1 MKAKERKPWTKK
13 RKITAIILAV
23 VAVALAVT
31 LAVGNIAYY
40 WWLYVYIDG
49 KRIQFAMDN
58 PKAEAGHVVF
68 VGDSITDSC
77 DLDRYYP
84 GLGAYNRG
92 IAGDVSEGIL
102 QRMDN
107 SIYDLEPSLVVLLV
121 GTNDYQRCPTHS
133 NEHILANYRQIL
145 QQIHDNLPQT
155 KVLVQSVYPIANVK
169 YRTHYKYGHDQV
181 IALNQALQIL
191 TDEFGYRYAD
201 VYPLLATED
210 NTMDMNYSIDGLHPN
225 DAGFTIISAYLRP
238 IIDEMLA
245 A

>member
-1 MKAKERKPWTKK
+1 MSQSKPSPTTKK
-13 RKITAIILAV
+13 RTRIIAIVIASV
-23 VAVALAVT
+23 VAIVL
-31 LAVGNIAYY
+31 LVGNVADY
-40 WWLYVYIDG
+40 WWLKTYIALRRVGYD
-49 KRIQFAMDN
+49 IQTKN
-58 PKAEAGHVVF
+58 CETGHVVF

-77 DLDRYYP
+77 DLERYYE

-102 QRMDN
+102 QRMKN
-107 SIYDLEPSLVVLLV
+107 IYDLEPSLVVLLV

-169 YRTHYKYGHDQV
+169 YRAHYRYGHDQV
-181 IALNQALQIL
+181 VPLNQALQVL
-191 TDEFGYRYAD
+191 ADEFGYRYAN
-201 VYPLLATED
+201 VYPLLATQD
-210 NTMDMNYSIDGLHPN
+210 NTMNMDYSIDGLHPN
-225 DAGFTIISAYLRP
+225 DAGYTIISAYLRP